1 MNSEEQFF
9 QSITKS
15 IKLAQKLGMDIQH
28 IKNNFNR
35 QLETIY
41 KSKTKTKT
49 KNKNKKKPMRPPL
62 WISDSSDDDL

>member
-41 KSKTKTKT
+41 KSKIKT
-49 KNKNKKKPMRPPL
+49 KNKKKPMRPPL